1 MSENRM
7 DPGDRHAACLDM
19 TLGGAGGLG
28 MVWGIDHPDTSN
40 ISSHGGQA
48 VPKGPPDPLGGNFFS
63 RKAMYTYIY
72 THIYWCIA
80 LGSSPAECVSSNHL
94 SLYIYVCLNTFGKL
108 CCAVAFKAP
117 LIGQGRVP
125 CL

>member
-28 MVWGIDHPDTSN
+28 MVWGIDQPDTSN

>member
-1 MSENRM
+1 
-7 DPGDRHAACLDM
+7 
-19 TLGGAGGLG
+19 

-72 THIYWCIA
+72 THIY
-80 LGSSPAECVSSNHL
+80 
-94 SLYIYVCLNTFGKL
+94 
-108 CCAVAFKAP
+108 
-117 LIGQGRVP
+117 IGV
-125 CL
+125 